1 MVFGECPEQ
10 RLGMLMGVIW
20 QGGGLLTPPVAVDT
34 GTPGRGA
41 PNPGAPHPSQPHPLN
56 L

>member
-10 RLGMLMGVIW
+10 CLGMLRGVIW
-20 QGGGLLTPPVAVDT
+20 QGGGLLTPLVAADT
-34 GTPGRGA
+34 GTPGH
-41 PNPGAPHPSQPHPLN
+41 GAPHPSQPHPLN